1 MERVAGER
9 RKDLGRGGSTPD
21 SPAPAAPRPPVT
33 PLCVTGTMDERG
45 SGLEP
50 GGSTPEPIVSNPLVT
65 HVGVA
70 GTVPRG
76 E

>member
-1 MERVAGER
+1 MERVVGER

-21 SPAPAAPRPPVT
+21 SPAPVT

-45 SGLEP
+45 SGPEA
-50 GGSTPEPIVSNPLVT
+50 GGWTPEPSVSTPLVT
-65 HVGVA
+65 HAGVA
-70 GTVPRG
+70 GAIPRG